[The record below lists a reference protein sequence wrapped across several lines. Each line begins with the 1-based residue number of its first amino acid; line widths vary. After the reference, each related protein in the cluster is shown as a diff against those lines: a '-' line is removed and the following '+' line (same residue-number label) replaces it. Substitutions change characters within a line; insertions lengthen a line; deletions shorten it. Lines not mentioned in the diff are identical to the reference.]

1 MSGPA
6 SNQPAASE
14 DPPVVK
20 ECFTTEDEVVT
31 HLAVLEAKL
40 RKNMADRYA
49 DHESRLGKLPRDCQ
63 GLPPLNDICVTLTE
77 AARILGVS
85 KPTVKRWFSKHP
97 IPRMTIGGRT
107 RISLSAL
114 HRWRAERENNP
125 IVGPIGSDAGER
137 P

>member
-6 SNQPAASE
+6 ASE
-14 DPPVVK
+14 EIVGQ
-20 ECFTTEDEVVT
+20 
-31 HLAVLEAKL
+31 LAVLEARL
-40 RKNMADRYA
+40 RNNLAWRYA
-49 DHESRLGKLPRDCQ
+49 DHEARLGKLPKDCQ
-63 GLPPLNDICVTLTE
+63 GLPPINDICVTLTE

-97 IPRMTIGGRT
+97 ITHMVIGGRT

-114 HRWRAERENNP
+114 HRWRTERENTP
-125 IVGPIGSDAGER
+125 TTGHVGSDAGQR